1 MLISDIMESIEETAK
16 NNSIDLSPI
25 LLDIQNIIDKSLTEV
40 LQTGYAEGHR
50 AGVFMSGG
58 YMTQEDLDAYRD
70 DSIRAFKR
78 GFQKSLG
85 ELNGK

>member
-1 MLISDIMESIEETAK
+1 MLISEIIESIEETAK
-16 NNSIDLSPI
+16 NNNIDLSLI
-25 LLDIQNIIDKSLTEV
+25 IVDVQNIIDKSLTEA
-40 LQTGYAEGHR
+40 LQIRYAEGHR

-58 YMTQEDLDAYRD
+58 YMTQEDLDAYRED
-70 DSIRAFKR
+70 NIRAFKR